1 MAVANLFESLYISGE
16 RKIQEKIYCLKFYI
30 IIFTSPISLMFLS
43 SNITQQLTYKS
54 YHLYVIQRPSIQG
67 LKAIQQDEIDNMI
80 ANSYI
85 LSLHV

>member
-1 MAVANLFESLYISGE
+1 
-16 RKIQEKIYCLKFYI
+16 
-30 IIFTSPISLMFLS
+30 MFLS

-54 YHLYVIQRPSIQG
+54 YHLYVIQRPSIQA
-67 LKAIQQDEIDNMI
+67 LKAIQQDKIDNMI